1 MARSSFPM
9 GRARDLTPYVY
20 PLIFPLWFGKGPWDR
35 LPHRCWPENS
45 SLTGSGYSAR
55 SEGIKSGF
63 GDLVEMTPFWARGFL
78 LNTVKHTSVFP
89 PRPWR
94 LLSYFL
100 SPWTGLCWVFDA
112 RGIVAYLFFC
122 DRHVPASCFQGSS
135 VLQGSALCTA
145 ERYSVVWTAQFHSL
159 VHLSVETWVVASF
172 GLL

>member
-1 MARSSFPM
+1 MKTYLGLLRDARNRCTKDLYRKEHRKRKLLEKGKKKRFFVARSSFPM

-63 GDLVEMTPFWARGFL
+63 GDFIEMTPFWARGFL

-94 LLSYFL
+94 LLFYFL
-100 SPWTGLCWVFDA
+100 SP
-112 RGIVAYLFFC
+112 
-122 DRHVPASCFQGSS
+122 
-135 VLQGSALCTA
+135 
-145 ERYSVVWTAQFHSL
+145 
-159 VHLSVETWVVASF
+159 
-172 GLL
+172 